1 MSEYAA
7 TYDMEEAPYVPSRG
21 EYKLDSG
28 YSVRQYVPVY
38 LGTQDT
44 DEPSSKYWVLPYD
57 DYDGITGA
65 VGVTLENR
73 FKTGYIDYDIY
84 GIAAGIGGYAPDI
97 RLAIHGGPVPMLNWC
112 AAPTTGNQIVAPH
125 PSGFT
130 DWSVGKAK
138 LGKVMEQ
145 AAPTGEQC
153 YIWLDMEKAQHAP
166 IIDVV
171 TSPVVTG
178 DDPLFNLGSGVY
190 TEILSVFDVT
200 NQIMLSEGDPTA
212 TTYTFS
218 GYGTGIIV
226 REENSIT
233 GLVVTYRV

>member
-28 YSVRQYVPVY
+28 YSIRQYVPVY

-44 DEPSSKYWVLPYD
+44 DEPSNKYWVLPYD

-65 VGVTLENR
+65 VGVVMENR
-73 FKTGYIDYDIY
+73 FKTGYVDYDIY
-84 GIAAGIGGYAPDI
+84 NIAAGVGGYAPDI
-97 RLAIHGGPVPMLNWC
+97 RLAIHGGPVPMLNYC
-112 AAPTTGNQIVAPH
+112 ATPTTGNQIVAPH

-130 DWSVGKAK
+130 DWEVGKAK

-153 YIWLDMEKAQHAP
+153 YIWLDLEEAEKAP
-166 IIDVV
+166 LIESV
-171 TSPVVTG
+171 TTPVTTG
-178 DDPLFNLGSGVY
+178 DNPIFNLANTPTHIY
-190 TEILSVFDVT
+190 SVFDVT
-200 NQIMLSEGDPTA
+200 NQTALYTGDPTSV
-212 TTYTFS
+212 TKTYSLS
-218 GYGTGIIV
+218 GSGLTVKDGD
-226 REENSIT
+226 SIT
-233 GLVVTYRV
+233 GLVVTYKY